1 MKYLLV
7 PENNSL
13 SHVAK
18 ALAIREALMARGHE
32 ALVAISAKRAWF
44 LQQMGIPH
52 AVLPDL
58 QETDGSGFPSVEWFR
73 KPQTITESVEA
84 ELRLLRQYRPDR
96 VLGVFRFTLKA
107 AARLAGI
114 PYDSLVCGCMLPG
127 ASEALGFAPGEAGS
141 ERQREFMAGFFRYA
155 GLRLSQGLAPFGLPA
170 IEDCRQMLVGERT
183 FLWDFPGFMPLAQDP
198 SQGVFHIGPIPWN
211 RWPYDGREWERL
223 ETGGRPLAVVSFG
236 TCVGDAEGAIR
247 LVRIL
252 GRLGYHVL
260 LTAGNRLELVE
271 RLGAKPWLTV
281 CEFAPLH
288 RLLPQVKLLISHGG
302 QMSIF
307 EAMAHKIPVAVMPF
321 QPEQAHNGV
330 CLEHLGCGR
339 RLVPG
344 RPFLGDPTIYLE
356 ALAQRGDG
364 ELEETITAL
373 TEAEREGD
381 LAAAAKNLERYR
393 GVDDLIP
400 MLEVA

>member
-18 ALAIREALMARGHE
+18 ALAIREGLMARGHE
-32 ALVAISAKRAWF
+32 VLVAISAKHAWF
-44 LQQMGIPH
+44 LRQMDIPY

-58 QETDGSGFPSVEWFR
+58 QETDGSGFPSVAWFR
-73 KPQTITESVEA
+73 KPQIIADSVQA
-84 ELRLLRQYRPDR
+84 EVALLRSYRPDR
-96 VLGVFRFTLKA
+96 ILGVFRFTLKA
-107 AARLAGI
+107 AAHLAGI
-114 PYDSLVCGCMLPG
+114 PFDSLVCGCMLPG

-155 GLRLSQGLAPFGLPA
+155 GLRLSQALAPLGLPA
-170 IEDCRQMLVGERT
+170 IDDCRQMLVGERT
-183 FLWDFPGFMPLAQDP
+183 FLWDFPGFLPPGQEP
-198 SQGVFHIGPIPWN
+198 FPGVVHIGPIPWN
-211 RWPYDGREWERL
+211 RWPFDERKWESL
-223 ETGGRPLAVVSFG
+223 ETGERPLAVVSFG

-252 GRLGYHVL
+252 GRLGYYVL
-260 LTAGNRLELVE
+260 LTAGSRLSLME
-271 RLGAKPWLTV
+271 RLCPEPWLTV

-288 RLLPQVKLLISHGG
+288 RLLPEVKLLVSHGG

-307 EAMAHKIPVAVMPF
+307 EAMAHRIPVAVLPF

-330 CLEHLGCGR
+330 CLERLGCGR

-344 RPFLGDPTIYLE
+344 RPFLGDPKIYLD
-356 ALAQRGDG
+356 ALAQRGDD

-373 TEAEREGD
+373 TEKGRAED
-381 LAAAAKNLERYR
+381 LAAAARDLARYR

-400 MLEVA
+400 FLEVA